1 MNQKSLS
8 ISDLKIEYFNL
19 DNSVR
24 NNARDFFLN
33 QGAVTVKVHT
43 QIRIALSTIEKKK
56 AVINH
61 L

>member
-1 MNQKSLS
+1 MLG
-8 ISDLKIEYFNL
+8 I
-19 DNSVR
+19 
-24 NNARDFFLN
+24 FFLN

-43 QIRIALSTIEKKK
+43 QIRIALSNIEKKK